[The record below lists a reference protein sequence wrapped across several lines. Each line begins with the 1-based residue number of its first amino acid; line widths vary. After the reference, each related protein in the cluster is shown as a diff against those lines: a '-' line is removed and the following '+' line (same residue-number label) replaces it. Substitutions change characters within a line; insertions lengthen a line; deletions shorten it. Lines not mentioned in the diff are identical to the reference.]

1 MPSPAKIK
9 VLVTGFGPFPGMY
22 SNPSSSLMSWIEQ
35 RSNQLT
41 PEVQLETVIIPT
53 CWSEVDRFTS
63 RTLADIDPD
72 IALHFGVHSCSKI
85 IRIEQLARNCT
96 STQADAMGKTATRT
110 CVVGG
115 APQILK
121 STLSTKKLVTK
132 LVKRKLPA
140 QCSSNAGRYLC
151 NALLFASLNQEKLRS
166 TPRQTGFIHIPP
178 LNAQGIKQVTLFKT
192 AELII
197 AHCISRHTYQTL
209 LRAGTIS

>member
-9 VLVTGFGPFPGMY
+9 ILVTGFGPFPGMY
-22 SNPSSSLMSWIEQ
+22 SNPSSDLMSWIEQ
-35 RSNQLT
+35 RGTGLT
-41 PEVQLETVIIPT
+41 PGVQLETAVIPT
-53 CWSEVDRFTS
+53 CWSEIERFTS
-63 RTLADIDPD
+63 GILADIDPD
-72 IALHFGVHSCSKI
+72 IALHFGVHSRSKV

-96 STQADAMGKTATRT
+96 STQADAGGKTATRP

-115 APQILK
+115 APQILN
-121 STLSTKKLVTK
+121 STLGTMKLVRK
-132 LVKRKLPA
+132 LRKRKLPA

-151 NALLFASLNQEKLRS
+151 NALLFASLNQGKLRS

-178 LNAQGIKQVTLFKT
+178 LNAQGMNQEILLKT
-192 AELII
+192 TELII